1 MVRQF
6 DIRSSRFYPQA
17 ILRNSGT
24 SSPAIEKAVAAI
36 IRRVQ
41 FHGDDALRF
50 YTKKFDGAVLKSF
63 AVSEKEIRKALSNAD
78 PEFVRL
84 LVEAAKKIRRFHSRQ
99 RRASW
104 RMNEKFGSDLRQR
117 YLPVE
122 QVGVYVPGGKAA
134 YPSTVLM
141 NIIPAQV
148 AGVKNIVLVSPPD
161 RDGNVHRDVLT
172 AAAILGIK
180 KVFRVGGAQAV
191 AALAFGTKTIP
202 AVDVIVG
209 PGNVFV
215 ATAKKMLFGKVGID
229 SIAGPSEI
237 VILADD
243 TARPDFIAS
252 DMAAQA
258 EHDES
263 ASSILVTTS
272 PRLAEGVKRELKKL
286 VTILPR
292 RSIIASSLK
301 KHGAIFLVKDLRQGE
316 DIVNQLAPE
325 HLELIT
331 ENDNAVLKNIRNAGS
346 IFLGNFS
353 PVAVGDYFA
362 GPNHVLPT
370 EGTARFFS
378 PLSVDTFMKKSSVV
392 NYSRRTMES
401 VSEKV
406 ARFAEHEGLTAH
418 ALSARLRGRKKQR

>member
-6 DIRSSRFYPQA
+6 DIRSLRFYPQV
-17 ILRNSGT
+17 ILRNSNT

-36 IRRVQ
+36 IRRIQ
-41 FHGDDALRF
+41 LHGDSAIRF
-50 YTKKFDGAVLKSF
+50 YTKKFDGAVLTSL
-63 AVSEKEIRKALSNAD
+63 AVPEREIRKALSNAD
-78 PEFVRL
+78 PEFVHL

-104 RMNEKFGSDLRQR
+104 RVKEKFGSDLRQR

-122 QVGVYVPGGKAA
+122 RVGVYVPGGKAA

-148 AGVKNIVLVSPPD
+148 AGVKKIALVSPPD
-161 RDGNVHRDVLT
+161 KKGNVHRDVLT

-180 KVFRVGGAQAV
+180 RVFRVGGAQAV
-191 AALAFGTKTIP
+191 AALAYGTKTIP

-243 TARPDFIAS
+243 SARPDFIAS

-258 EHDES
+258 EHDEF

-272 PRLAEGVKRELKKL
+272 PRLAEEVKRELKKL
-286 VTILPR
+286 ITILPR
-292 RSIIASSLK
+292 KSIIATSLK
-301 KHGAIFLVKDLRQGE
+301 NHGAIFLVNVYLEGRVSLRQLGIRE
-316 DIVNQLAPE
+316 RDLLRINGVPISIVAE
-325 HLELIT
+325 HG
-331 ENDNAVLKNIRNAGS
+331 R
-346 IFLGNFS
+346 
-353 PVAVGDYFA
+353 VAVGVNLQVQTWNSSAD
-362 GPNHVLPT
+362 T
-370 EGTARFFS
+370 S
-378 PLSVDTFMKKSSVV
+378 LSCCCAIAMMSS
-392 NYSRRTMES
+392 S
-401 VSEKV
+401 
-406 ARFAEHEGLTAH
+406 
-418 ALSARLRGRKKQR
+418 Q

>member
-6 DIRSSRFYPQA
+6 DIRSSRFYHQV
-17 ILRNSGT
+17 ILRNSNT
-24 SSPAIEKAVAAI
+24 SSPGIERVVAAI
-36 IRRVQ
+36 IRRIQ
-41 FHGDDALRF
+41 LHGDDALRF
-50 YTKKFDGAVLKSF
+50 YTKKFDGAVLTSL
-63 AVSEKEIRKALSNAD
+63 AVSEREISKALANAD
-78 PEFVRL
+78 PGFVHL

-104 RMNEKFGSDLRQR
+104 RMKEKFGSDLRQR

-122 QVGVYVPGGKAA
+122 RVGVYVPGGKAA

-141 NIIPAQV
+141 NVIPAQV

-191 AALAFGTKTIP
+191 AALAYGTRIIP

-243 TARPDFIAS
+243 SARPDFIAS
-252 DMAAQA
+252 DMAAQS
-258 EHDES
+258 EHDQS

-272 PRLAEGVKRELKKL
+272 PRLAEEVKREVKKL
-286 VTILPR
+286 LTILPR
-292 RSIIASSLK
+292 SGIIASSLK
-301 KHGAIFLVKDLRQGE
+301 NHGAIFLVRDLQQGE

-325 HLELIT
+325 HLEIIT
-331 ENDNAVLKNIRNAGS
+331 KNDDAVLKKIRNAGS

-370 EGTARFFS
+370 EGTAEFFS

-392 NYSRRTMES
+392 NYSKRAMES

-418 ALSARLRGRKKQR
+418 ALSARLRGRRKQR

>member
-6 DIRSSRFYPQA
+6 DFRSSRSYPQA
-17 ILRNSGT
+17 LLRNSRM
-24 SSPAIEKAVAAI
+24 SSPSVEKAVAAI
-36 IRRVQ
+36 IRQVQ
-41 FHGDDALRF
+41 LHGDDALRS
-50 YTKKFDGAVLKSF
+50 YAKKFDGAALKAL
-63 AVSEKEIRKALSNAD
+63 AVSEMEIRKARSNAD

-84 LVEAAKKIRRFHSRQ
+84 LVESAKKIKTFHSRQ
-99 RRASW
+99 RRTSW
-104 RMNEKFGSDLRQR
+104 RIKEKFGSDLGQR

-122 QVGVYVPGGKAA
+122 RVGVYVPGGKAA

-141 NIIPAQV
+141 NVIPAQV
-148 AGVKNIVLVSPPD
+148 AGVKNIVLVSPTD
-161 RDGNVHRDVLT
+161 KNGNVHGDVLT

-180 KVFRVGGAQAV
+180 RVFRVGGAQAI
-191 AALAFGTKTIP
+191 AALAYGTESIP

-209 PGNVFV
+209 PGNIFV

-243 TARPDFIAS
+243 SARPDFIAS

-263 ASSILVTTS
+263 ASSILVTSS
-272 PRLAEGVKRELKKL
+272 PRLAEAVKKELKKL
-286 VTILPR
+286 LFILPR
-292 RSIIASSLK
+292 RAIITSSLK
-301 KHGAIFLVKDLRQGE
+301 NHGAIFLVKDLHQGVE
-316 DIVNQLAPE
+316 IVNRLAPE
-325 HLELIT
+325 HLEIIT
-331 ENDNAVLKNIRNAGS
+331 KNDNGTLKKIKNAGS

-378 PLSVDTFMKKSSVV
+378 PLSVDTFMKKSSIV

-418 ALSARLRGRKKQR
+418 ALSARLRGRRKQR

>member
-6 DIRSSRFYPQA
+6 DLRSSRSYPQA
-17 ILRNSGT
+17 FLRNSRT
-24 SSPAIEKAVAAI
+24 SSPSVEKAVAVI
-36 IRRVQ
+36 IRQVRL
-41 FHGDDALRF
+41 HGDDALRF
-50 YTKKFDGAVLKSF
+50 YAKKFDGAALKAL
-63 AVSEKEIRKALSNAD
+63 AVSEMEIRKARANAD

-84 LVEAAKKIRRFHSRQ
+84 LVEAAKKIRKFHSRQ

-104 RMNEKFGSDLRQR
+104 RIKEKFGSDLRQR

-122 QVGVYVPGGKAA
+122 RVGVYVPGGKAA

-141 NIIPAQV
+141 NVIPAQV
-148 AGVKNIVLVSPPD
+148 AGVKNIVLVSPTD
-161 RDGNVHRDVLT
+161 KNGNVHGDVLT

-180 KVFRVGGAQAV
+180 RVFRVGGAQAI
-191 AALAFGTKTIP
+191 AALAYGTKSIP

-209 PGNVFV
+209 PGNIFV

-243 TARPDFIAS
+243 GAHPDFIAS

-263 ASSILVTTS
+263 ASSILVTAS
-272 PRLAEGVKRELKKL
+272 PRLAEAVKKELKKL
-286 VTILPR
+286 LLTLPR
-292 RSIIASSLK
+292 GAIITSSLK
-301 KHGAIFLVKDLRQGE
+301 NHGAIFLVKDLHQGVE
-316 DIVNQLAPE
+316 IVNRLAPE
-325 HLELIT
+325 HLEIIT
-331 ENDNAVLKNIRNAGS
+331 KNDNGTLKKIKNAGS

-378 PLSVDTFMKKSSVV
+378 PLSVDTFMKKSSIV

-418 ALSARLRGRKKQR
+418 ALSARLRGRRKQR

>member
-6 DIRSSRFYPQA
+6 DIRSSRFYHQV
-17 ILRNSGT
+17 ILRNSNT
-24 SSPAIEKAVAAI
+24 SSPGIERVVAAI
-36 IRRVQ
+36 IRRIQ
-41 FHGDDALRF
+41 LHGDDALRF
-50 YTKKFDGAVLKSF
+50 YTKKFDGAVLTSL
-63 AVSEKEIRKALSNAD
+63 AVSEREISKALANAD
-78 PEFVRL
+78 PGFVHL

-104 RMNEKFGSDLRQR
+104 RMKEKFGSDLRQR

-122 QVGVYVPGGKAA
+122 RVGVYVPGGKAA

-141 NIIPAQV
+141 NVIPAQV

-191 AALAFGTKTIP
+191 AALAYGTRIIP

-243 TARPDFIAS
+243 SARPDFIAS
-252 DMAAQA
+252 DMAAQS
-258 EHDES
+258 EHDQS

-272 PRLAEGVKRELKKL
+272 PRLAEEVKREVKKL
-286 VTILPR
+286 LTILPR
-292 RSIIASSLK
+292 SGIIASSLK
-301 KHGAIFLVKDLRQGE
+301 NHGAIFLVRDLQQGE

-325 HLELIT
+325 HLEIIT
-331 ENDNAVLKNIRNAGS
+331 KNDDAVLKKIRNAGS

-392 NYSRRTMES
+392 NYSKRAMES

-418 ALSARLRGRKKQR
+418 ALSARLRGRRKQR

>member
-6 DIRSSRFYPQA
+6 DIRSSRSTPQV
-17 ILRNSGT
+17 LMRKSRS
-24 SSPAIEKAVAAI
+24 SSPVIGEAVAAI

-41 FHGDDALRF
+41 FQGDRALRF
-50 YTKKFDGAVLKSF
+50 YTKKFDGVALTSLAVPERK
-63 AVSEKEIRKALSNAD
+63 IRKALADAD

-84 LVEAAKKIRRFHSRQ
+84 LREAAKNIKRFHERQ
-99 RRASW
+99 RRSGW
-104 RMNEKFGSDLRQR
+104 RIREKFGSDLRQR

-122 QVGVYVPGGKAA
+122 RVGVYVPGGKAA

-141 NIIPAQV
+141 NVIPAQV
-148 AGVKNIVLVSPPD
+148 AGVKDIVLVSPPD
-161 RDGNVHRDVLT
+161 RNGNVHRDVLT

-180 KVFRVGGAQAV
+180 KVFRIGGAQAV
-191 AALAFGTKTIP
+191 AALAYGTKSIP
-202 AVDVIVG
+202 VVDVIVG
-209 PGNVFV
+209 PGNIFV

-243 TARPDFIAS
+243 SARPDFIAS

-272 PRLAEGVKRELKKL
+272 PHLAEAVKSELKRL
-286 VTILPR
+286 LTILPR
-292 RSIIASSLK
+292 KSIIASSLK
-301 KHGAIFLVKDLRQGE
+301 NHGAIFLVKDLQQGVE
-316 DIVNQLAPE
+316 VVNQLAPE
-325 HLELIT
+325 HLEIIT
-331 ENDNAVLKNIRNAGS
+331 KNDNAVLENVKNAGS

-378 PLSVDTFMKKSSVV
+378 PLSVETFMKKSSVV

-406 ARFAEHEGLTAH
+406 ARFAEREGLTAH
-418 ALSARLRGRKKQR
+418 ALSARLRGRGKRR

>member
-6 DIRSSRFYPQA
+6 DVRASRSHSQA
-17 ILRNSGT
+17 IPRNSST
-24 SSPAIEKAVAAI
+24 SSPSVEKAVAAI

-41 FHGDDALRF
+41 LRGDDALRF
-50 YTKKFDGAVLKSF
+50 YTKKFDGAALTSLT
-63 AVSEKEIRKALSNAD
+63 VSEREIRKALKNAD
-78 PEFVRL
+78 PDFVRL
-84 LVEAAKKIRRFHSRQ
+84 LVEAAKNIKRFHSRQ

-104 RMNEKFGSDLRQR
+104 KIKEKFGSDLRQR
-117 YLPVE
+117 YIPVDR
-122 QVGVYVPGGKAA
+122 VGVYVPGGKAA

-141 NIIPAQV
+141 NVIPAQV

-161 RDGNVHRDVLT
+161 KNGNVHGDVLT

-180 KVFRVGGAQAV
+180 RVFRVGGAQAV
-191 AALAFGTKTIP
+191 AALAYGTKTIP

-209 PGNVFV
+209 PGNIFV
-215 ATAKKMLFGKVGID
+215 ASAKKMLFGKVGID

-243 TARPDFIAS
+243 SARPDFIAS

-263 ASSILVTTS
+263 ASSILVTAS
-272 PRLAEGVKRELKKL
+272 PGLAEAVKKELKKL
-286 VTILPR
+286 LLTLPR
-292 RSIIASSLK
+292 KAIITSSLK
-301 KHGAIFLVKDLRQGE
+301 NHGAIFLVKDLQQGVE
-316 DIVNQLAPE
+316 VVNHLAPE
-325 HLELIT
+325 HLEIIT
-331 ENDNAVLKNIRNAGS
+331 KNDNAVLKNIRNAGS

-378 PLSVDTFMKKSSVV
+378 PLSVDTFMKKSSIV
-392 NYSRRTMES
+392 NYSRRTMAS

-418 ALSARLRGRKKQR
+418 ALSARLRGRRKQR

>member
-6 DIRSSRFYPQA
+6 DIRASHSYSQA

-24 SSPAIEKAVAAI
+24 SSPRVEKAVAAI

-41 FHGDDALRF
+41 LHGDGALRF
-50 YTKKFDGAVLKSF
+50 YARKFDGAALTSL
-63 AVSEKEIRKALSNAD
+63 AVSEREIHKALSNAD

-84 LVEAAKKIRRFHSRQ
+84 LLEAARNIKRFHSRQ

-104 RMNEKFGSDLRQR
+104 KIKEKFGFDLRQR

-122 QVGVYVPGGKAA
+122 RVGVYVPGGKAA

-141 NIIPAQV
+141 NVIPAQV
-148 AGVKNIVLVSPPD
+148 AGVNNIVLVSPPD
-161 RDGNVHRDVLT
+161 KNGNVHRDVLT
-172 AAAILGIK
+172 AASILGIK
-180 KVFRVGGAQAV
+180 RVFRVGGAQAI
-191 AALAFGTKTIP
+191 AALAYGTKTIP

-209 PGNVFV
+209 PGNIFV

-243 TARPDFIAS
+243 SARPDFIAS

-263 ASSILVTTS
+263 ASSILVTAS
-272 PRLAEGVKRELKKL
+272 PRLAEAVKKELKKL
-286 VTILPR
+286 LLTLPR
-292 RSIIASSLK
+292 KAIITSSLK
-301 KHGAIFLVKDLRQGE
+301 NHGAIFLVKDLHQGVE
-316 DIVNQLAPE
+316 IVNQLAPE
-325 HLELIT
+325 HLEIIT
-331 ENDNAVLKNIRNAGS
+331 KNDNATLKNIKNAGS

-378 PLSVDTFMKKSSVV
+378 PLSVDTFMKKSSIV
-392 NYSRRTMES
+392 NYSRRAMES

-418 ALSARLRGRKKQR
+418 ALSARLRGRRKQR

>member
-6 DIRSSRFYPQA
+6 DIRSSHSYHEV
-17 ILRNSGT
+17 ILRNSST
-24 SSPAIEKAVAAI
+24 LSPSVEKAVAAI

-41 FHGDDALRF
+41 LHGDDALRF
-50 YTKKFDGAVLKSF
+50 YTKKFDGAALKSL
-63 AVSEKEIRKALSNAD
+63 AVSEMEIRKARANAD

-84 LVEAAKKIRRFHSRQ
+84 LVEVARKIKKFHSRQ
-99 RRASW
+99 RRTAW
-104 RMNEKFGSDLRQR
+104 RIKEKFGSDLRQR

-122 QVGVYVPGGKAA
+122 RVGVYVPGGKAA

-141 NIIPAQV
+141 NVIPAQV

-161 RDGNVHRDVLT
+161 RNGDVHRDVLT

-180 KVFRVGGAQAV
+180 KVFRVGGAQAI
-191 AALAFGTKTIP
+191 AALAYGTKTIP

-209 PGNVFV
+209 PGNIFV

-243 TARPDFIAS
+243 SARADFIAS

-272 PRLAEGVKRELKKL
+272 PRLAVAVKKELKKL
-286 VTILPR
+286 FMTLPR
-292 RSIIASSLK
+292 KAIITSSLK
-301 KHGAIFLVKDLRQGE
+301 NHGAVFLVKDVQQGA
-316 DIVNQLAPE
+316 DVVNQLAPE
-325 HLELIT
+325 HLEIIT
-331 ENDNAVLKNIRNAGS
+331 KNDNAVLKTIRNAGS

-378 PLSVDTFMKKSSVV
+378 ALSVDTFVKKSSVV

-418 ALSARLRGRKKQR
+418 ALSARLRGRRK

>member
-6 DIRSSRFYPQA
+6 DFRSSRSYPQA
-17 ILRNSGT
+17 LLRNSRM
-24 SSPAIEKAVAAI
+24 SSPSVEKAVAAI
-36 IRRVQ
+36 IRQVQ
-41 FHGDDALRF
+41 LHGDDALRS
-50 YTKKFDGAVLKSF
+50 YAKKFDGAALKAL
-63 AVSEKEIRKALSNAD
+63 AVSEMEIRKARANAD

-84 LVEAAKKIRRFHSRQ
+84 LVEAAKKIRKFHSRQ

-104 RMNEKFGSDLRQR
+104 RIKEKFGSDLRQR

-122 QVGVYVPGGKAA
+122 RVGVYVPGGKAA

-141 NIIPAQV
+141 NVIPAQV
-148 AGVKNIVLVSPPD
+148 AGVKNIVLVSPTD
-161 RDGNVHRDVLT
+161 KNGNVHGDVLT

-180 KVFRVGGAQAV
+180 RVFRGGGAQAI
-191 AALAFGTKTIP
+191 AALAYGTESIP

-209 PGNVFV
+209 PGNIFV

-243 TARPDFIAS
+243 SAYPDFIAS

-263 ASSILVTTS
+263 ASSILVTPS
-272 PRLAEGVKRELKKL
+272 PRLAEAVKKELKKL
-286 VTILPR
+286 LFILPR
-292 RSIIASSLK
+292 RAIIISSLK
-301 KHGAIFLVKDLRQGE
+301 NHGAIFLVKDLRQGVE
-316 DIVNQLAPE
+316 IVNQLAPE
-325 HLELIT
+325 HLEIIT
-331 ENDNAVLKNIRNAGS
+331 KSDNGTLKKIKNAGS

-378 PLSVDTFMKKSSVV
+378 PLSVDTFMKKSSIV

-418 ALSARLRGRKKQR
+418 ALSARLRGRRKQR

>member
-6 DIRSSRFYPQA
+6 DIRAARSFSPA
-17 ILRNSGT
+17 ILRSSRS
-24 SSPAIEKAVAAI
+24 SSPDVQKAVAAI
-36 IRRVQ
+36 IRRVER
-41 FHGDDALRF
+41 FGDDALRF
-50 YTKKFDGAVLKSF
+50 YSKKFDGAALTSL
-63 AVSEKEIRKALSNAD
+63 AVSEKEIRKAMANAD

-84 LVEAAKKIRRFHSRQ
+84 LAEAAKKIKRFHIRQ
-99 RRASW
+99 RRSEW
-104 RMNEKFGSDLRQR
+104 RIKEHFGSDLRQR

-122 QVGVYVPGGKAA
+122 RVGVYVPGGKAA

-141 NIIPAQV
+141 NVIPAQV

-161 RDGNVHRDVLT
+161 SNGNVHPDVLT
-172 AAAILGIK
+172 AAAILGINRI
-180 KVFRVGGAQAV
+180 FRVGGAQAI
-191 AALAFGTKTIP
+191 AALAYGTKSIP

-209 PGNVFV
+209 PGNIFV
-215 ATAKKMLFGKVGID
+215 AIAKKMLFGKVGID

-243 TARPDFIAS
+243 RGRADFIAA
-252 DMAAQA
+252 DMLAQA
-258 EHDES
+258 EHDQS

-272 PRLAEGVKRELKKL
+272 PRLAEAVTGELKRL
-286 VTILPR
+286 LITLPR
-292 RSIIASSLK
+292 KAIIVSSLRN
-301 KHGAIFLVKDLRQGE
+301 HGLVILVKDVDQGA
-316 DIVNQLAPE
+316 DVVNQLAPE
-325 HLELIT
+325 HLEIIT
-331 ENDNAVLKNIRNAGS
+331 RNDTATLRKIKNAGS

-378 PLSVDTFMKKSSVV
+378 PLSVDTFIKKSSVV

-418 ALSARLRGRKKQR
+418 ALSARLRGRRKGR

>member
-6 DIRSSRFYPQA
+6 DIRSSRSYPQA
-17 ILRNSGT
+17 FFRNSRT
-24 SSPAIEKAVAAI
+24 PSPSVEKAVAAI
-36 IRRVQ
+36 IRHVRL
-41 FHGDDALRF
+41 HGDDALRS
-50 YTKKFDGAVLKSF
+50 YAKKFDGAALKAL
-63 AVSEKEIRKALSNAD
+63 AVSEMEIRKARANAD

-84 LVEAAKKIRRFHSRQ
+84 LVEAAKKIRKFHSRQ

-104 RMNEKFGSDLRQR
+104 RIKEKFGSDLRQR

-122 QVGVYVPGGKAA
+122 RVGVYVPGGKAA

-141 NIIPAQV
+141 NVIPAQV

-161 RDGNVHRDVLT
+161 KNGNVHGDVLS

-180 KVFRVGGAQAV
+180 RVFRVGGAQAI
-191 AALAFGTKTIP
+191 AALAYGTKSIP

-209 PGNVFV
+209 PGNIFV

-243 TARPDFIAS
+243 SARPDFIAS

-263 ASSILVTTS
+263 ASSILVTSS
-272 PRLAEGVKRELKKL
+272 PRLAEAVKKLKKL
-286 VTILPR
+286 LFILPR
-292 RSIIASSLK
+292 RAIIISSLK
-301 KHGAIFLVKDLRQGE
+301 NHGAIFLVKDLRQGVE
-316 DIVNQLAPE
+316 IVNQLAPE
-325 HLELIT
+325 HLEIIT
-331 ENDNAVLKNIRNAGS
+331 KSDNGTLKKIKNAGS

-378 PLSVDTFMKKSSVV
+378 PLSVDTFMKKSSIV
-392 NYSRRTMES
+392 NYSRRAMES

-418 ALSARLRGRKKQR
+418 ALSARLRGRRNKR